1 VIHHTTFYGKELT
14 VADCEILALT
24 RVDPSLRAAESL
36 LFGRKWFDYRVFH
49 PVQATYLFAH
59 EYAESTK
66 RAYAR
71 QKDIRTVAGV
81 QGFDVEK
88 LFENRE
94 LSAMWRARQSF
105 DAIGCRYDF
114 AIDFIM
120 RRFCERGW
128 RVCPRPNQLYAEEV
142 VLDVRDAWQRE
153 CKAKMQIAKQERFDA
168 RRYTGHPDQKAY
180 QAWQVDQVKTR
191 GGNRA
196 MLLGRLLQEN
206 VLAEAVVSAAFGEA
220 TLLQARK
227 FVVSSNK

>member
-1 VIHHTTFYGKELT
+1 MSQSEFFGSTLT
-14 VADCEILALT
+14 PADCEMLALT
-24 RVDPSLRAAESL
+24 RVDASLRVAESL
-36 LFGRKWFDYRVFH
+36 LFSRKWFDYRHCH
-49 PVQATYLFAH
+49 PVQATFLFAH
-59 EYAESTK
+59 EYAEGVK

-71 QKDIRTVAGV
+71 QKDIRTLAGV

-88 LFENRE
+88 LFESRE

-114 AIDFIM
+114 ALDFIM
-120 RRFCERGW
+120 KRFCDRGW
-128 RVCPRPNQLYAEEV
+128 KVFPRPNQLYAEEV
-142 VLDVRDAWQRE
+142 VLDVRDAWLRE

-180 QAWQVDQVKTR
+180 QAWHVDQVKTR

-220 TLLQARK
+220 TLSQARK